1 MSNRIDKSEKKY
13 KMEES
18 TPFFL
23 LFVRR
28 FVVDRICQLQLSK
41 PDNMLFTI
49 ISRLR
54 MNSNMN
60 NYFLLSFIIMV
71 ILVIL
76 LRVCCCSRTKRKEK
90 KQRQLIEESNIQT
103 RQSYRTNHFINEV
116 NEIVQ
121 ADESSSRKVKKIV
134 DLLRDLNKN
143 DFLKLKNN

>member
-1 MSNRIDKSEKKY
+1 MSNRIDKLEKKY
-13 KMEES
+13 KMEEP
-18 TPFFL
+18 PFSGSGWL
-23 LFVRR
+23 I
-28 FVVDRICQLQLSK
+28 VDKFCQLQISE

-49 ISRLR
+49 ISRLL

-90 KQRQLIEESNIQT
+90 KQRRIEESNIQT

-121 ADESSSRKVKKIV
+121 ADESSSRKVRKIV
-134 DLLRDLNKN
+134 DLLRDLNKI
-143 DFLKLKNN
+143 DFLKFKNN

>member
-1 MSNRIDKSEKKY
+1 
-13 KMEES
+13 
-18 TPFFL
+18 
-23 LFVRR
+23 
-28 FVVDRICQLQLSK
+28 
-41 PDNMLFTI
+41 
-49 ISRLR
+49 
-54 MNSNMN
+54 
-60 NYFLLSFIIMV
+60 MV